1 MVTTKNEYITYQ
13 RTLGMSVMEGKGFYY
28 PNDTAFSK
36 NGKTYVLNRSLEI
49 RASGR
54 GMRVNMCDVH
64 DEYYGSFGKFGDEP
78 GQFMWPSA
86 ICIDHDGRVLISDE
100 HLHKIIIFSEEGT
113 FLEEWGKFGSS
124 EGELDTPS
132 GLVVTRNNELL
143 VSDTYNNRI
152 QVFTLSGTYLRS
164 FGDTGASEERLNM
177 PWRLTEAPNGDIY
190 VADWG
195 NDRIVKYDSKGSYIR
210 AFGSSGNEE
219 GQFTKPAGVAVDT
232 LGRIYVCDWVNER
245 LQVLDSEVKFLQ
257 LSLWESGI
265 SPWAQN
271 FLNVNVEE
279 GQARSKSDLA
289 KSDIEYFDPGDRNE
303 ISAHIE
309 KYFWSPMSVAIGL
322 DNNLYVTESN
332 RHRIQVFSIND

>member
-1 MVTTKNEYITYQ
+1 MVTKNKEYISYE

-54 GMRVNMCDVH
+54 GMRVNVCDTN

-86 ICIDHDGRVLISDE
+86 ICVDQEGRVFISDE
-100 HLHKIIIFSEEGT
+100 HLHKIMIFSEDGT
-113 FLEEWGKFGSS
+113 FIDEWGKFGHS
-124 EGELDTPS
+124 EGEMDAPS
-132 GLVVTRNNELL
+132 GLTINRNNELL

-152 QVFTLSGTYLRS
+152 QVFTLNGTYLRS
-164 FGDTGASEERLNM
+164 FGDTGTIEQRLNM
-177 PWRLTEAPNGDIY
+177 PWRLTEAPSGDIY

-195 NDRIVKYDSKGSYIR
+195 NDRVVKFDSRGQYLQH
-210 AFGSSGNEE
+210 FGKNGTGE
-219 GQFTKPAGVAVDT
+219 GEFIKPAGVAVDKK
-232 LGRIYVCDWVNER
+232 GRIYVCDWGNER
-245 LQVLDSEVKFLQ
+245 LQVLDSDGHFLQ
-257 LSLWESGI
+257 LSLGESGI

-279 GQARSKSDLA
+279 GEARAKSNLE
-289 KSDIEYFDPGDRNE
+289 KSDIEYFDASDRNE
-303 ISAHIE
+303 VSAHIE
-309 KYFWSPMSVAIGL
+309 KYFWSPMSVVVGP
-322 DNNLYVTESN
+322 DNRVYVTESN
-332 RHRIQVFSIND
+332 RHRIQVFSIN